1 MKIDMADELVDD
13 EVEHMYKEFM
23 QRMAMQGITEEMYY
37 QYTNSKKED
46 ITSQMKEDATK
57 RIKYRYLLKEV
68 IKVEKIKVTDKEAKE
83 RVKEMAK
90 MYNVDEETILKEVSL
105 ENIKFDLQYQKALDL
120 VTANKEEK

>member
-1 MKIDMADELVDD
+1 MAEELVDD

-46 ITSQMKEDATK
+46 ITSQMKNDATK

-83 RVKEMAK
+83 RVKEMAS
-90 MYNVDEETILKEVSL
+90 MYQVEEEEILKEVSL
-105 ENIKFDLQYQKALDL
+105 ENIKFDLMYQKALDI
-120 VTANKEEK
+120 VTANKEKESK